1 MMCYPGSRLLACR
14 MKYLPLIWAG
24 IWRRPAR
31 AILIFLQVG
40 VAFALF
46 GVLQGMKTGLEHVI
60 AATRADLLL
69 VHGNLGLADSLP
81 VGLLAQIRS
90 VPGIRTVVPVALFGS
105 VYQQPTQKI
114 GVVALRPDDD
124 WLDAFTYTMTPA
136 ADAAFRRQRTATV
149 VRAELAKKYG
159 WKVGDRIPLQTT
171 IAQMNGSTAW
181 SFDIV
186 GTYTDSDV
194 GGGND
199 VILINYDYFDEA
211 RALDKGVL
219 NHFNVAIKD
228 PSQAV
233 NIAEQIDQRFANSA
247 HETRTDSLRELAQS
261 QLQSIGDLNFLVG
274 SIVGTVFVALL
285 FATANLM
292 MQSLR
297 ERTAELAV
305 LKTLGFSNRG
315 VFFLILS
322 EASVL
327 CMVAALCGL
336 AAALVAFPFATRF
349 VPGLSMP
356 LIIVLSGIGLAELVA
371 LMSACAPAVRAA
383 RLNVVS
389 ALAAR

>member
-1 MMCYPGSRLLACR
+1 

-46 GVLQGMKTGLEHVI
+46 GVLQGMKTGIEHVI

-69 VHGNLGLADSLP
+69 VHGSLGLADSLP
-81 VGLLAQIRS
+81 VGQLAQIRS
-90 VPGIRTVVPVALFGS
+90 VPGIRTVVPVGLFGS
-105 VYQQPTQKI
+105 FYQQPTQKI
-114 GVVALRPDDD
+114 GLVALRPDDE
-124 WLDAFTYTMTPA
+124 WLDAFTYTMTPEV
-136 ADAAFRRQRTATV
+136 DAAFRRQRTATV

-159 WKVGDRIPLQTT
+159 WKVGDHIPLKTT
-171 IAQMNGSTAW
+171 IAQMNGSTDW
-181 SFDIV
+181 GFDIV

-194 GGGND
+194 GGGSD
-199 VILINYDYFDEA
+199 VILINWDYFDEA
-211 RALDKGVL
+211 RALDKGLL

-228 PSQAV
+228 PAQAV
-233 NIAEQIDQRFANSA
+233 SIAEQIDQRFANSS

-261 QLQSIGDLNFLVG
+261 EMQWIGDLNFLVG
-274 SIVGTVFVALL
+274 SIVGTVFIALL

-305 LKTLGFSNRG
+305 LKTLGFSDRG
-315 VFFLILS
+315 VFLLILI
-322 EASVL
+322 EASLL

-336 AAALVAFPFATRF
+336 AAALVAFPFAARF

-371 LMSACAPAVRAA
+371 LVSASAPAVRAA

>member
-1 MMCYPGSRLLACR
+1 

-31 AILIFLQVG
+31 AILIFLQVA

-46 GVLQGMKTGLEHVI
+46 GVLQGMKSGTEHVI

-69 VHGNLGLADSLP
+69 VHGSLGLADSLP
-81 VGLLAQIRS
+81 LGLLSEIGT
-90 VPGIRTVVPVALFGS
+90 VPGVRTVVPVGLFGS
-105 VYQQPTQKI
+105 SYQQPTQKI
-114 GVVALRPDDD
+114 GLVAVRPVDH
-124 WLDAFTYTMTPA
+124 WLDAFTYTMTPKT
-136 ADAAFRRQRTATV
+136 DAAFRRERTATV

-171 IAQMNGSTAW
+171 IAQTNGSTSWA
-181 SFDIV
+181 FDMV
-186 GTYTDSDV
+186 GTYTDTDV
-194 GGGND
+194 GGGD
-199 VILINYDYFDEA
+199 DIILINYDYLDEG
-211 RALDKGVL
+211 RALEKGTV
-219 NHFNVAIKD
+219 NHFNVAIQD
-228 PSQAV
+228 PRQAV

-261 QLQSIGDLNFLVG
+261 QMQSIGDVNFLVG

-305 LKTLGFSNRG
+305 LKTLGFSDRG
-315 VFFLILS
+315 VFALILT

-336 AAALVAFPFATRF
+336 VLALLAFPFAARF
-349 VPGLSMP
+349 VKGLSMP
-356 LIIVLSGIGLAELVA
+356 FIIVLTGVGLAELVA
-371 LMSACAPAVRAA
+371 LLSASAPAIRAA
-383 RLNVVS
+383 RLNVVN
-389 ALAAR
+389 ALADR

>member
-1 MMCYPGSRLLACR
+1 

-46 GVLQGMKTGLEHVI
+46 GVLQGMKTGIEHVI

-69 VHGNLGLADSLP
+69 VHGSLGLADSLP
-81 VGLLAQIRS
+81 VGQLAQIRS
-90 VPGIRTVVPVALFGS
+90 VPGIRTVVPVGLFGS
-105 VYQQPTQKI
+105 FYQQPTQKI
-114 GVVALRPDDD
+114 GLVALRPDDE
-124 WLDAFTYTMTPA
+124 WLDAFTYTMTPEV
-136 ADAAFRRQRTATV
+136 DAAFRRQRTATV

-159 WKVGDRIPLQTT
+159 WKVGDHIPLKTT
-171 IAQMNGSTAW
+171 IAQMNGSTDW
-181 SFDIV
+181 GFDIV

-194 GGGND
+194 GGGSD
-199 VILINYDYFDEA
+199 VILINWDYFDEA
-211 RALDKGVL
+211 RALDKGLL

-228 PSQAV
+228 PAQAV
-233 NIAEQIDQRFANSA
+233 SIAEQIDQRFANSS

-261 QLQSIGDLNFLVG
+261 EMQSIGDLNFLVG
-274 SIVGTVFVALL
+274 SIVGTVFIALL

-305 LKTLGFSNRG
+305 LKTLGFSDRG
-315 VFFLILS
+315 VFLLILI
-322 EASVL
+322 EASLL

-336 AAALVAFPFATRF
+336 AAALVAFPFAARF

-371 LMSACAPAVRAA
+371 LVSASAPAVRAA

>member
-1 MMCYPGSRLLACR
+1 M
-14 MKYLPLIWAG
+14 
-24 IWRRPAR
+24 
-31 AILIFLQVG
+31 
-40 VAFALF
+40 AFALF
-46 GVLQGMKTGLEHVI
+46 GVLQGMKSGIEHVI

-69 VHGNLGLADSLP
+69 VHADLGLADSLP
-81 VGLLAQIRS
+81 VGLMAQIRS
-90 VPGIRTVVPVALFGS
+90 VPGIHTVVPVALFGS
-105 VYQQPTQKI
+105 TYQRPTQKI
-114 GVVALRPDDD
+114 GMVALRPEDD
-124 WLDAFTYTMTPA
+124 WLDAFTYTMTPQT
-136 ADAAFRRQRTATV
+136 DAAFRRQRTATV
-149 VRAELAKKYG
+149 VRTELAKKYG

-171 IAQMNGSTAW
+171 IAQMNGSTTW

-186 GTYTDSDV
+186 GTYTDTDV
-194 GGGND
+194 GGGD
-199 VILINYDYFDEA
+199 DIMLINYDYFDEA
-211 RALDKGVL
+211 RALNKGEL

-233 NIAEQIDQRFANSA
+233 SIGEQIDQRFANSP

-261 QLQSIGDLNFLVG
+261 EMQSIGDVNFLVG
-274 SIVGTVFVALL
+274 SIVGTVFIALL

-315 VFFLILS
+315 VFLLVLC

-336 AAALVAFPFATRF
+336 AAALLAFPFAARF

-356 LIIVLSGIGLAELVA
+356 LVIVLSGIGLAELVA
-371 LMSACAPAVRAA
+371 LVSAGAPAIHAA